1 MKLNLWLPHSD
12 TWLRNQAI
20 PFLYYRR
27 LCSEAP
33 EEISSCPLPH
43 TRKRRHLTLLGLAK
57 KHHLHGSDQ
66 SINLSVTNEEIQT
79 WNNTR
84 ILLQHTNWCPNI
96 YTGTTFVEIVWTER
110 CSLDRLEIVIRFWT
124 SQKRFQQGLVHFR
137 QPLYRF
143 TQHSLQTKSYVEK
156 RSFLLFNYAVFHPLT
171 CFNVA
176 LYEYR
181 TSRGG
186 LCIFLQ

>member
-1 MKLNLWLPHSD
+1 MAKKPSDSISILQTPLFRSSWRNFILSSSSYSQKAPSNLAWPG
-12 TWLRNQAI
+12 
-20 PFLYYRR
+20 
-27 LCSEAP
+27 
-33 EEISSCPLPH
+33 
-43 TRKRRHLTLLGLAK
+43 KK

-66 SINLSVTNEEIQT
+66 SINLSLTNEEIQT

-143 TQHSLQTKSYVEK
+143 TQHSLQTKS
-156 RSFLLFNYAVFHPLT
+156 
-171 CFNVA
+171 
-176 LYEYR
+176 
-181 TSRGG
+181 
-186 LCIFLQ
+186 